1 MVNGVLPRDSVEP
14 VLSTRY
20 DPRMHAYDDQ
30 TRHAGAIYILML
42 VIAVAFGA
50 FLWQL
55 YSAPEIPRIPAPA
68 GPYKVE
74 PPSEAAN
81 APDAVESAVL
91 SVPAEATAPPAP
103 TTTTTTASPE
113 APMTDGP
120 PTLPTAPR
128 FVSNGPYV
136 AQLAALQSEA
146 AVDQAWRRLSS
157 RAPQL
162 FAAARLDVERADL
175 GPRGIYYR
183 VRAGY
188 FPDRDNAARFCE
200 RIRQMGQDCIVAA
213 R

>member
-1 MVNGVLPRDSVEP
+1 MASRF
-14 VLSTRY
+14 
-20 DPRMHAYDDQ
+20 DPRIHAYDDQ
-30 TRHAGAIYILML
+30 TRHAGTIYVLML
-42 VIAVAFGA
+42 VVAVAFGG
-50 FLWQL
+50 FVWQL
-55 YSAPEIPRIPAPA
+55 YSQPDIPRIAPPP

-74 PPSEAAN
+74 PPPEAVT
-81 APDAVESAVL
+81 APDEGEQLALGSGAPGTEVAASTPAA
-91 SVPAEATAPPAP
+91 AEAPAAAATGAPQLPA
-103 TTTTTTASPE
+103 
-113 APMTDGP
+113 APH
-120 PTLPTAPR
+120 

-146 AVDQAWRRLSS
+146 AVEQAWRRLSS

-162 FAAARLDVERADL
+162 FQPARLDVERADL

-188 FPDRDNAARFCE
+188 FADRANAARFCE